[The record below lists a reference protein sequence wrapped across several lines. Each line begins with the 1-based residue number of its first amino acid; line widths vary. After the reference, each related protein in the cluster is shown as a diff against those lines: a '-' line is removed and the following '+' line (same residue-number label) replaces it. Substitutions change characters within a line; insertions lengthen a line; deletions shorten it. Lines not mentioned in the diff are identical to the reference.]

1 MRAHMTHY
9 LATSTPFS
17 ASPPVSARSE
27 NFADDECSSSS
38 SLDFIMA
45 GLNDEDAGDPRFADE
60 DTRPTSTKEL
70 VGFYAYSF
78 AAEVFIVCG
87 IGRSASSSPR
97 PCLSCSYII
106 KRLLHTY
113 NA

>member
-1 MRAHMTHY
+1 MTHY

-87 IGRSASSSPR
+87 IGRSGLFKPKALFIMLIHCQKAP
-97 PCLSCSYII
+97 SY
-106 KRLLHTY
+106 L
-113 NA
+113 